1 MMNTDMDWNTVW
13 QSKMAAS
20 AAAMGGSDCA
30 RAWDNDASARNYWQM
45 VLAAQD
51 LIDKLLSGLPINKD
65 SRILDVG
72 AGPGTL
78 VVPLSPKVAHIT
90 AVEPAGAMAGVL
102 DENIKAYGLTNVTCV
117 NKRWEAVDEPKDLS
131 APYDVVIASFSLGMP
146 DIRVAIEKMQRVS
159 RGFVYLL
166 WFAGP
171 TSWDREYKTLLRDL
185 FGKDYPGMPKA
196 DIIFNVL
203 YQMGIYP
210 NVEVFPGRMDHC
222 YGSLDDLVTDCC
234 ARMPNLDDAQISTIK
249 AYYQNVVE
257 EKDQGIVLPYTW
269 QSMKLWW
276 RKA

>member
-1 MMNTDMDWNTVW
+1 MTTEQMDWGEEW
-13 QSKMAAS
+13 KERMAAS

-30 RAWDNDASARNYWQM
+30 RAWDNDASARNYWKM

-65 SRILDVG
+65 SRVLDVG

-102 DENIKAYGLTNVTCV
+102 DENIKAHELANVTCV
-117 NKRWEAVDEPKDLS
+117 HKRWEAVDATKDLS

-210 NVEVFPGRMDHC
+210 NVEVFPGRMDH
-222 YGSLDDLVTDCC
+222 YYDSLDDLVAEWR
-234 ARMPNLDDAQISTIK
+234 ARMPNLDDTQISTIK
-249 AYYQNVVE
+249 AYYQNLLE
-257 EKDQGIVLPYTW
+257 EKDQGVVLPYTW